1 MIIIVFGLPGSG
13 KSYFA
18 ERLAEKLHARHIS
31 TDALRKKRFPN
42 PEYTEQEKMQVYGMM
57 IQAVRLHSNSNS
69 TLVLDGTFYRSEI
82 RDTFSWTAD
91 KMGNECMFIEVKA
104 DEKTIKERTGQQRD
118 NSDADYQVYLKV
130 KEEFEPM
137 EDHHLVLKSAN
148 NNIAEMLDKTMYYLE
163 GHKIHSF

>member
-1 MIIIVFGLPGSG
+1 
-13 KSYFA
+13 
-18 ERLAEKLHARHIS
+18 
-31 TDALRKKRFPN
+31 
-42 PEYTEQEKMQVYGMM
+42 MQVYGMM

-69 TLVLDGTFYRSEI
+69 MLVLDGTFYKSEI

-104 DEKTIKERTGQQRD
+104 DESTIKERTSQQRD

-130 KEEFEPM
+130 KKEFEPM

-148 NNIAEMLDKTMYYLE
+148 NNIAEMLDKTMYHLE
-163 GHKIHSF
+163 DHKIHSF